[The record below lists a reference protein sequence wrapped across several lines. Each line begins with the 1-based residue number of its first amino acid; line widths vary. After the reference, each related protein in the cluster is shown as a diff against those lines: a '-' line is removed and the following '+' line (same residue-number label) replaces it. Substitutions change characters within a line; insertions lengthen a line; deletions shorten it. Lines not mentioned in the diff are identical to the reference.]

1 MNESVLTYLTGTTP
15 DGRKT
20 LVIWRQLPGE
30 PEHDKPVLD
39 A

>member
-1 MNESVLTYLTGTTP
+1 MNESVLKYLTGTTP

-20 LVIWRQLPGE
+20 LIIWRQLTGE
-30 PEHDKPVLD
+30 PEQDNPVLD